1 MSNVSAIVNNTYTYE
16 AQNVKKANE
25 KAEDAAKDS
34 RQTKSKKTEET
45 DKTSKSYGKSNVTGK
60 TIGTPQLSEKA
71 AKYYEKLKSKYNNM
85 EFILVS
91 EDQKENAKA
100 QAGRYANANKMVVLV
115 DEDKIERM
123 AEDEAYRE
131 KYEGIIRDAATGL
144 SKMKESVAGTRA
156 NVKGFGMQ
164 VDDNGTASY
173 FAVLEK
179 SSAAQKERIEKN
191 IQKKAE
197 AKKAEEKKAK
207 KEEQEERL
215 KSKGSEKTEKNG
227 KTKESDT
234 VTVTASSLEELVT
247 KISDKMQEF
256 MSDRAITDAEKQVG
270 RNVDFSI

>member
-1 MSNVSAIVNNTYTYE
+1 MSNVSTIVNNTYTYE
-16 AQNVKKANE
+16 AQKVKKTNE
-25 KAEDAAKDS
+25 KTEDVAKETKKSEATDNAAK
-34 RQTKSKKTEET
+34 T
-45 DKTSKSYGKSNVTGK
+45 YGKSNVSGK

-85 EFILVS
+85 DFILVS

-144 SKMKESVAGTRA
+144 SQMKESVAATGA

-164 VDDNGTASY
+164 IDDNGTASY

-197 AKKAEEKKAK
+197 AKKAEEKKVK

-215 KSKGSEKTEKNG
+215 KNKGSEKTEKNV

-234 VTVTASSLEELVT
+234 VTVTASSIEELVT

-256 MSDRAITDAEKQVG
+256 MSDRANTDEEKQVG